1 MSFRPPK
8 GTDDLISPRSAG
20 WQAVLASW
28 EDWTR
33 RYGYPLVMTPMF
45 EATDLFERGV
55 GDTTEVVTKQMYT
68 FEDGGGRS
76 LTLRPEGTAPVVRAY
91 LDSGGQGAWKG
102 AYAGPFF
109 RYERPQAGR
118 RRQFFQVGIEYLDVT
133 SPEADAEVIEVG
145 WRFLSDA
152 GVPGLTLLI
161 NSLGDPECRPRYVEA
176 LRSHLKDR
184 ADQLSSDSQRLIDRN
199 PLRVLDSKVD
209 RAVVGE
215 PPKMIDYLC
224 DACAS
229 HYESVRSQLDALEV
243 PYKQDDRL
251 VRGLDYYTR
260 TTFEW
265 IGGELNT
272 AQNAVGGGGRY
283 DGLAEMIGGR
293 ALPGVGFALGLDRI
307 MLSLGDPEVGH
318 LDAYLVSETGAEEA
332 LIVAS
337 RLRAAGVAVDFDTEG
352 RSVKAQFKSARKLQ
366 APVILVWKG
375 DGLDV
380 DIQTDDGRQTLP
392 LEEVAEWFTDQV

>member
-293 ALPGVGFALGLDRI
+293 ALPGVGFALGLDRV